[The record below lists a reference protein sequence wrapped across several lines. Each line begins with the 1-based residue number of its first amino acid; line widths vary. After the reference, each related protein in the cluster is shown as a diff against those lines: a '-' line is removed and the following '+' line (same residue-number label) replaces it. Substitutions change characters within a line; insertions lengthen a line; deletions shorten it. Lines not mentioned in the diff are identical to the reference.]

1 MTANVKINLRRYGRL
16 LAATVPGVIKTE
28 EENERLLAEVDKLMR
43 KKSLSP
49 EEEKLLDLMVTL
61 IEDFEEK
68 HYRLNASTPRGI
80 LRELMEARGVKASD
94 LWKLFG
100 SKGVTSEVINGKRAI
115 SKAQALAL
123 AEYFKVSADL
133 FKGEE

>member
-1 MTANVKINLRRYGRL
+1 MTANVEVNLRRYGRL

-28 EENERLLAEVDKLMR
+28 KENERLLAEVDKLMR

-49 EEEKLLDLMVTL
+49 EEEKLLDLLVAL

-68 HYRLNASTPRGI
+68 HYQLNASTPHGI
-80 LRELMEARGVKASD
+80 LKELMEARGVKASE

-100 SKGVTSEVINGKRAI
+100 SKGVASEVIRGKRAI
-115 SKAQALAL
+115 SKAQAKAL

-133 FKGEE
+133 FI

>member
-1 MTANVKINLRRYGRL
+1 MEVNLRRYGRL
-16 LAATVPGVIKTE
+16 LAATVPGVVKTE

-49 EEEKLLDLMVTL
+49 EEEKLLDLLVTL

-68 HYRLNASTPRGI
+68 HYQLNASTPHAI
-80 LRELMEARGVKASD
+80 LKELMEARGVKASE

-100 SKGVTSEVINGKRAI
+100 SKGVASEVIRGKRAI
-115 SKAQALAL
+115 SKAQAKAL
-123 AEYFKVSADL
+123 AEYFNVSVDL
-133 FKGEE
+133 FI

>member
-1 MTANVKINLRRYGRL
+1 MTANVEVNLRRYGRL

-28 EENERLLAEVDKLMR
+28 QENERLLAEVDKLMR

-49 EEEKLLDLMVTL
+49 EEEKLLDLLVAL
-61 IEDFEEK
+61 IEDFEEQ
-68 HYRLNASTPRGI
+68 HYQLNASTPHAI
-80 LRELMEARGVKASD
+80 LKELMEARGVKASE

-100 SKGVTSEVINGKRAI
+100 SKGVASEVINGKRAI
-115 SKAQALAL
+115 SKAQAKAL

-133 FKGEE
+133 FI